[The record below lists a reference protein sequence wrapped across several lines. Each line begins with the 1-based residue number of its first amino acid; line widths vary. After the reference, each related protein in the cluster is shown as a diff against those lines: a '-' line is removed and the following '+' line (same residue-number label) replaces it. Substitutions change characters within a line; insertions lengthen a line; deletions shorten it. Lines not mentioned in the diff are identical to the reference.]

1 MKPEAMF
8 PNHSNLELPFV
19 IHAIGSAQRQ
29 TRRKRDEGNTH
40 THIIYGA
47 QGEGQLKVDGRT

>member
-1 MKPEAMF
+1 MKSETMF

-29 TRRKRDEGNTH
+29 LRRKRDEGKIPSLH
-40 THIIYGA
+40 
-47 QGEGQLKVDGRT
+47 